1 MQQLAR
7 ESSTQEPAQPELATV
22 TTTLGELISA
32 INEEAEPQE
41 ERLVAEIVLHLLETR
56 RIRFLNTMGRLA
68 ILWSI

>member
-7 ESSTQEPAQPELATV
+7 ESSTRDPAQPELATV

-32 INEEAEPQE
+32 INEEVEPQE
-41 ERLVAEIVLHLLETR
+41 DRLRAEIVLHLLETGR
-56 RIRFLNTMGRLA
+56 VRFLNAMGRLA

>member
-7 ESSTQEPAQPELATV
+7 ASSTREPAQPELATV

-32 INEEAEPQE
+32 INEEAESQE
-41 ERLVAEIVLHLLETR
+41 DRLVAEIVLHLLETR